1 MARGLDAGR
10 ERGGILKLRELAEQ
24 HPAEL
29 AHDFRAR
36 FNLSALEIGHSVT
49 WLEAVYLVAICMRD
63 TSSWLCAAYN
73 GWKYPVSR
81 EWIVASHT
89 YDLHAR
95 VNSKTKPKPYPN
107 PFPSNDV
114 VKTGKTDKT
123 FAEVRAI
130 LDRMNPK
137 EDPNG

>member
-1 MARGLDAGR
+1 MAFWLDSGR
-10 ERGGILKLRELAEQ
+10 ERGGILKLRELAET

-29 AHDFRAR
+29 AYDFRTR
-36 FNLSALEIGHSVT
+36 FNLSFQEIGHTVT
-49 WLEAVYLVAICMRD
+49 WLEAVYLVAVLMRD
-63 TSSWLCAAYN
+63 TSSWLCAAYSD
-73 GWKYPVSR
+73 WKYPVTR
-81 EWIVASHT
+81 EWIVSAHT

-95 VNSKTKPKPYPN
+95 VNSKQKPRPYPN

-114 VKTGKTDKT
+114 QRTGKTDKS

-137 EDPNG
+137 ET